1 MLFGN
6 DRNQM
11 RRFFCEVRHRH
22 RQGAPLDPLA
32 AQVAAVIEAHPEYHS
47 LLEDENA
54 ALELESTPESTQGN
68 PFLHMGMHLAILEQ
82 QATDRPAGFTRA
94 YQRLAAHLG
103 AHEAEHRIMECLGEA
118 LWSAQREGRMP
129 DEAAYLECVLRLIP
143 A

>member
-11 RRFFCEVRHRH
+11 RRYFCEAWRRR
-22 RQGAPLDPLA
+22 RQGTPLDPLA
-32 AQVAAVIEAHPEYHS
+32 AQVATVIEAHPEYHT
-47 LLEDENA
+47 LLEDEHA

-68 PFLHMGMHLAILEQ
+68 PFLHMGMHLAIHEQ
-82 QATDRPAGFTRA
+82 IATDRPAGLARA
-94 YQRLAAHLG
+94 YQGLAAHLG

-118 LWSAQREGRMP
+118 LWSAQRDARMP